1 MWTEARVLWVPGQGR
16 EGAGLPR
23 VKQLWEDTSI
33 DSPMDTHVGDGGASS
48 SWEGAGTL
56 AAWPHTVGSESRA
69 AAPPSPGP
77 GSDGASSLLGRGTLA
92 GTSLLAPGPG
102 AELSAEQANSCL

>member
-33 DSPMDTHVGDGGASS
+33 DSPVDTHVGDGGGVFKLGGGRDSGSLASHC
-48 SWEGAGTL
+48 W
-56 AAWPHTVGSESRA
+56 
-69 AAPPSPGP
+69 
-77 GSDGASSLLGRGTLA
+77 
-92 GTSLLAPGPG
+92 
-102 AELSAEQANSCL
+102 